1 MICIQKKQ
9 VDIQKSRCDMRNKKI
24 IYAIIGIIVLV
35 AIIVVIAIISNKPM
49 LINHTP
55 PEAESII
62 EALKIM
68 LCKIE

>member
-1 MICIQKKQ
+1 
-9 VDIQKSRCDMRNKKI
+9 MRNKKI
-24 IYAIIGIIVLV
+24 LYAIIGIIVLV

-68 LCKIE
+68 LWKIE

>member
-1 MICIQKKQ
+1 M
-9 VDIQKSRCDMRNKKI
+9 KSKKI

-35 AIIVVIAIISNKPM
+35 AIIVIIAIINNKPM

-62 EALKIM
+62 ETLKMM
-68 LCKIE
+68 LWKIE